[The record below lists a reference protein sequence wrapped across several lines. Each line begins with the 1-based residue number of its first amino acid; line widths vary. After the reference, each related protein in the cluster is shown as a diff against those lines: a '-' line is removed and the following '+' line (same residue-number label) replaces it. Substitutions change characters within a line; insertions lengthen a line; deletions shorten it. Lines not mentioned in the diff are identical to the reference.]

1 MAMKNEISRLVGAN
15 MLLEKSRE
23 TAPEGMKRW
32 SRSENK
38 ERLWLW
44 QVMEIKSDA
53 VKDNTLQQSQ
63 VGRSMT
69 QGKSEVVKQEM
80 GRVNFYILGVS
91 GLKQTG
97 MGAFFFL
104 IDFHLR
110 IFSLQNLTI
119 FCQTSTWIRHED
131 PNSSDDHSI
140 YYDAQEKILH
150 LHGEIRCSCLNSLY
164 VIYRSLAEYI
174 TS

>member
-1 MAMKNEISRLVGAN
+1 MSMKNEISRFVGAN
-15 MLLEKSRE
+15 MLLEKRRE

-53 VKDNTLQQSQ
+53 VKDNMLQQSQ

-69 QGKSEVVKQEM
+69 QGKSELVKQEM

-97 MGAFFFL
+97 MGAFF
-104 IDFHLR
+104 
-110 IFSLQNLTI
+110 
-119 FCQTSTWIRHED
+119 
-131 PNSSDDHSI
+131 
-140 YYDAQEKILH
+140 
-150 LHGEIRCSCLNSLY
+150 
-164 VIYRSLAEYI
+164 
-174 TS
+174 

>member
-53 VKDNTLQQSQ
+53 VKDNMLQQSQ

-97 MGAFFFL
+97 MGAFFFNWFSFK
-104 IDFHLR
+104 D
-110 IFSLQNLTI
+110 IFFTKSYYFLSNINLNK
-119 FCQTSTWIRHED
+119 TW
-131 PNSSDDHSI
+131 
-140 YYDAQEKILH
+140 
-150 LHGEIRCSCLNSLY
+150 
-164 VIYRSLAEYI
+164 RS
-174 TS
+174 